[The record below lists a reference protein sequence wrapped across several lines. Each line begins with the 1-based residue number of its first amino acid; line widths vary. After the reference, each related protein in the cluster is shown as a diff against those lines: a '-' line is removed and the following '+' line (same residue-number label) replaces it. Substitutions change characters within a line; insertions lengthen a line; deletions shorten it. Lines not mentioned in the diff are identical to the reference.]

1 MGMEVEKEL
10 FQGCQCL
17 NLWLCSKC
25 KHAAFYAHSS
35 KTNLENFIILS
46 MGSKEK
52 SEQEESHRNL
62 QFQQREDQ
70 YIPFLKRGKNIK
82 QVLEI
87 HPASMIGRQK
97 YLLFEATNTPLL
109 QRRKATPCRL
119 DGSYVIGSCFRG
131 MCSPFPAARSVKAE
145 PTVRISA
152 VKQTSVS
159 CFVLTTMH
167 WCHGNFR
174 ICPISSAQS
183 WVPSKGTLTILS
195 RAKGSPCPEGGW
207 VLTSLLG
214 WQPPAEPSPR
224 LRPWNRDMAVR

>member
-97 YLLFEATNTPLL
+97 YLLFEATNTHSFVTEKESNTL
-109 QRRKATPCRL
+109 QT
-119 DGSYVIGSCFRG
+119 
-131 MCSPFPAARSVKAE
+131 
-145 PTVRISA
+145 
-152 VKQTSVS
+152 
-159 CFVLTTMH
+159 
-167 WCHGNFR
+167 
-174 ICPISSAQS
+174 
-183 WVPSKGTLTILS
+183 
-195 RAKGSPCPEGGW
+195 
-207 VLTSLLG
+207 
-214 WQPPAEPSPR
+214 
-224 LRPWNRDMAVR
+224 